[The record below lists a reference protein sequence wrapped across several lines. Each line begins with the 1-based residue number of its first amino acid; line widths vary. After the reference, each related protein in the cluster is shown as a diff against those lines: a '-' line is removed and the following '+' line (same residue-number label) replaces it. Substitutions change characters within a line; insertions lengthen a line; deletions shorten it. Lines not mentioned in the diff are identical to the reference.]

1 LEKRPIHEKGL
12 GRRSAGCN
20 RVVSGKCQDRDAF
33 EEKEVPDAAFAYGKK
48 PLPGARVKT
57 TKRARRPPM
66 PFRRFFGS
74 ESGRR
79 FPAVET

>member
-1 LEKRPIHEKGL
+1 LEKRSIHEKGL

-20 RVVSGKCQDRDAF
+20 WDVICKCQDRNAF
-33 EEKEVPDAAFAYGKK
+33 EEKEVPAAAFAYGKK
-48 PLPGARVKT
+48 PLPGAKVKT
-57 TKRARRPPM
+57 TERARRPPI

-79 FPAVET
+79 FPAVEV

>member
-20 RVVSGKCQDRDAF
+20 RVVIGKCQERDAF
-33 EEKEVPDAAFAYGKK
+33 EEKEVPAAAFAYGKK
-48 PLPGARVKT
+48 PLPGAGEDDGKGPP
-57 TKRARRPPM
+57 APM
-66 PFRRFFGS
+66 PIRRFFGS

>member
-1 LEKRPIHEKGL
+1 MEKRSIHEKGL

-20 RVVSGKCQDRDAF
+20 WDVICKCQDRNAF
-33 EEKEVPDAAFAYGKK
+33 EEKEVPAAAFAYGKK
-48 PLPGARVKT
+48 PLPGAKVKT
-57 TKRARRPPM
+57 TKRARRPPI

-79 FPAVET
+79 FPAVEV